1 MTGTETALWRAL
13 SKAQQPRDLFTRIET
28 GGTVGGVSDVE
39 YVLRASGHHGWIE
52 LKTFSTDDDTRAI
65 RLHSPFTFPQASW
78 LLAHHMPERKLISW
92 LLLGRLGP
100 RTWRELILV
109 PPDIAVTH
117 LMSGRRTASVEKL
130 IAARTTMSPHAV
142 VRCKDAREAMRALRV
157 A

>member
-1 MTGTETALWRAL
+1 MIGTETALWRAL
-13 SKAQQPRDLFTRIET
+13 RGARERRDLFTRVET
-28 GGTVGGVSDVE
+28 GETASGVSDVE

-52 LKTFSTDDDTRAI
+52 LKTFSTERDDRTI

-78 LLAHHMPERKLISW
+78 LLSHHMPERKLISW

-117 LMSGRRTASVEKL
+117 LMSGRSMASVEKL
-130 IAARTTMSPHAV
+130 VAARTTTSPHSI
-142 VRCKDAREAMRALRV
+142 VRCKDAAQALAALRI